1 MTGKDRD
8 IRSTATIHEVVG
20 VLDAKQIQSVLEQE
34 CGARST
40 VVDGSCEFSISNA
53 VRDETNETA

>member
-1 MTGKDRD
+1 M
-8 IRSTATIHEVVG
+8 
-20 VLDAKQIQSVLEQE
+20 LDAKQIQSVLEQE